1 MLHSFIK
8 NGKERKDRC
17 VFFKRMDAQPCSWL
31 HIHVSLESSC
41 FGIGHQLG
49 ISVSWHHC
57 VKFASNSF
65 WANNVSA
72 TTFTNVSFSCGAVQN
87 SFLRVSVFFSFI
99 IQCTHLIGRKK
110 GLYFHDWAPPSSSC
124 SNSWGWLHGRC
135 GQTAAVTT
143 VLLGFGR
150 GWCSA
155 MVSSRQSKSISKA
168 AVSRKSSQVL
178 GLGVA
183 SDQLCLKLARL
194 LRSPRAFCRN
204 VCGQEA
210 GEDWRFGSPPLGSSS
225 CPPPRALLCLL
236 IALSLLRSTPHPHTL
251 IMTMPRALT
260 LSPCAHPYLT
270 MGWPFLTFLLSLT
283 FCSCR
288 FSYQLPCL
296 SVNKALFPPTSQLGL
311 YTN

>member
-17 VFFKRMDAQPCSWL
+17 VFLKRMDAQPCSWL

-99 IQCTHLIGRKK
+99 IQCTQLIGRKK

-204 VCGQEA
+204 VCGWEA
-210 GEDWRFGSPPLGSSS
+210 GEDWRFGSPPLGSSF
-225 CPPPRALLCLL
+225 CPPLRALPRLL
-236 IALSLLRSTPHPHTL
+236 QALSPLCS
-251 IMTMPRALT
+251 MP
-260 LSPCAHPYLT
+260 
-270 MGWPFLTFLLSLT
+270 
-283 FCSCR
+283 
-288 FSYQLPCL
+288 
-296 SVNKALFPPTSQLGL
+296 PPTHSDHDHAACSDVVTMCLPL
-311 YTN
+311 FNHEMAIYKVPPLHKSSAAADFHINCLVCL

>member
-17 VFFKRMDAQPCSWL
+17 VFLKRMDAQPCSWL

-99 IQCTHLIGRKK
+99 IQCTQLIGRKK

-124 SNSWGWLHGRC
+124 SNSWGWLHGGAGRQLQSPLYCWALAEADVPLWWAQGKARASARQQSAESLRRC
-135 GQTAAVTT
+135 WD
-143 VLLGFGR
+143 LG
-150 GWCSA
+150 WQ
-155 MVSSRQSKSISKA
+155 VISY
-168 AVSRKSSQVL
+168 
-178 GLGVA
+178 
-183 SDQLCLKLARL
+183 
-194 LRSPRAFCRN
+194 
-204 VCGQEA
+204 
-210 GEDWRFGSPPLGSSS
+210 
-225 CPPPRALLCLL
+225 AL
-236 IALSLLRSTPHPHTL
+236 
-251 IMTMPRALT
+251 
-260 LSPCAHPYLT
+260 
-270 MGWPFLTFLLSLT
+270 
-283 FCSCR
+283 
-288 FSYQLPCL
+288 
-296 SVNKALFPPTSQLGL
+296 N
-311 YTN
+311 